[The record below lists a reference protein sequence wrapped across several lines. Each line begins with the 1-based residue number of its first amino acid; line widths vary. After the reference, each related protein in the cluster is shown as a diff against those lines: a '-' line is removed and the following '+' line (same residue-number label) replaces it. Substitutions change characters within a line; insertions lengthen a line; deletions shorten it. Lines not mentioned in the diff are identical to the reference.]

1 LVAEQSSSLAGSA
14 EPHRTLLATPTTLE
28 VGVPSGTQG
37 WLRIRAE
44 VGAPGE
50 VNASLSAASSGGRD
64 LLHSQMPALN
74 AFLHSEQLAVT
85 ATLAERGTGIS
96 QSGAAFGSGGLG
108 SGGLGSGGLGSGG
121 LGSDASGGS
130 NASLLHGGGAQ
141 SGESQREAGN
151 VTGSDLVPSYAARS
165 AASEATGTLSSGTS
179 TSGDSGRWLNVRV

>member
-1 LVAEQSSSLAGSA
+1 MSAGLVAEQSSSLAGSA

-85 ATLAERGTGIS
+85 A
-96 QSGAAFGSGGLG
+96 
-108 SGGLGSGGLGSGG
+108 GGLGSGGLGSGG

-141 SGESQREAGN
+141 SGGSQREAGN